1 MIIIMNNF
9 NSLAVSIN
17 IANNDTIGF
26 NNPTLGLNA
35 TNFGINNT
43 SYKRK
48 RSYSKKVEV
57 PPPPK
62 KSKELFL
69 GDFEARS

>member
-1 MIIIMNNF
+1 MNLKQLYTRTPSL
-9 NSLAVSIN
+9 NSENKA
-17 IANNDTIGF
+17 TIGF
-26 NNPTLGLNA
+26 NNATLGLNA

-57 PPPPK
+57 N
-62 KSKELFL
+62 
-69 GDFEARS
+69 R